1 MSKRLEDII
10 SDKNV
15 TSPAAA
21 KNAFMSANN
30 IKDEK
35 QLESN
40 FDTKL
45 GNLWTK
51 MRGGSGPTVTTTGD
65 DKASK
70 VGQAV
75 GGFATQLGKFGDA
88 LQTSNFNQLNSDLL
102 KASDITGAILD
113 KNGDL
118 LNVKEAAAK
127 IGTSILAGEEMYLS
141 QQSALLNEI
150 NTKTGLTGELSK
162 AYRETLTE
170 TNKELLKYGISFDE
184 LGAAATKILTDSG
197 RFLLYNEQ
205 SFDKFAKVGKAYVGS
220 LDSLV
225 TMFPAFE
232 KVGMGAVMATE
243 EIGKAGQRSLEL
255 GLSSQKITKDISENI
270 SELSHYGFKNGIQG
284 LAEMTR
290 KATEFRTSLKTA
302 FDIAEKVMDPQG
314 ALEFSAKLQVIG
326 GAIGDFN
333 DPLKLMYMSTNNVEG
348 LQNAFIK
355 AAGGLATYNAEQG
368 KFEINSLNMRR
379 ARDMAAAMGVDY
391 KELTNTAIAFQERMQ
406 AKTSLTGLDMSDEQK
421 EFISNLAHMENGKM
435 TVDIQGT
442 SLEKSMAGV
451 LDGRTSVSI
460 DEIAA
465 NKTLRDSFLANQAD
479 FKKLSPEKIIN
490 DQATN
495 VQQITRY
502 VSFIAASMRKTGGKD
517 VEELSNAMFGKEWAN
532 NLTKEIKGAV
542 VTSEKTITSANDKLM
557 SNITNKNQEAKTK
570 SPEGLKTAEKLKEE
584 EATKAASKNA
594 PTTPQ
599 QIDINHNIKAESLMD
614 GWTREMVKDSSI
626 ADSMVTNN
634 LRSYTTNSIKTK

>member
-1 MSKRLEDII
+1 MANPLSDII
-10 SDKNV
+10 NSSK
-15 TSPAAA
+15 
-21 KNAFMSANN
+21 
-30 IKDEK
+30 
-35 QLESN
+35 N
-40 FDTKL
+40 FDEAYRAVSKFNSDPNNKIKIDSGDFYSKANSKWPINGSTTNDKV
-45 GNLWTK
+45 GPI
-51 MRGGSGPTVTTTGD
+51 REAGGSVIKSFGEI
-65 DKASK
+65 
-70 VGQAV
+70 
-75 GGFATQLGKFGDA
+75 GDA
-88 LQTSNFNQLNSDLL
+88 MQTTSLQSLNSDLF
-102 KASDITGAILD
+102 KASEITGLLLD
-113 KNGDL
+113 KSENLVDI
-118 LNVKEAAAK
+118 KTAAK
-127 IGTSILAGEEMYLS
+127 NIGNSIMAGEQMYLS

-170 TNKELLKYGISFDE
+170 TNKELLKYGISFEE
-184 LGAAATKILTDSG
+184 LGSAASKILTDSG
-197 RFLLYNEQ
+197 RFLLFNEQ

-495 VQQITRY
+495 VQQITR
-502 VSFIAASMRKTGGKD
+502 
-517 VEELSNAMFGKEWAN
+517 
-532 NLTKEIKGAV
+532 
-542 VTSEKTITSANDKLM
+542 
-557 SNITNKNQEAKTK
+557 
-570 SPEGLKTAEKLKEE
+570 
-584 EATKAASKNA
+584 
-594 PTTPQ
+594 
-599 QIDINHNIKAESLMD
+599 
-614 GWTREMVKDSSI
+614 
-626 ADSMVTNN
+626 
-634 LRSYTTNSIKTK
+634 